1 MERNNGER
9 ESDIKEIVYKN
20 MYKNTIVQ
28 TTTFDK
34 KNCLKVLDLLQAFI
48 VLVTIVIIQ
57 YNSIMKK
64 KQTMTSLS

>member
-20 MYKNTIVQ
+20 MQ

>member
-1 MERNNGER
+1 M
-9 ESDIKEIVYKN
+9 K
-20 MYKNTIVQ
+20 

-34 KNCLKVLDLLQAFI
+34 KNCLKVLDSLQAFI

-64 KQTMTSLS
+64 KKKTMTSLS